1 MFRAAVVRRVRCGD
15 DCSKTREVNV
25 PTVDLSFPLTGK
37 TVPLDHGYRLYAAV
51 TTRLP
56 NLHGARW
63 LGIHPIGGQVIDGQI
78 HLIRGSDL
86 KLRLPSEEI
95 TAVLSLAGTR
105 LDVGPSAI
113 TLGAPSIRVL
123 VPAAALDARL
133 VLLKLTQPPT
143 RENAELQRQ
152 VLDNDAIAGRYRAE
166 LQRQLQAM
174 EVAAA
179 IELCGRRPITIKGKR
194 LLGYSVRLTGLN
206 ADASFRVQERGLGGR
221 RALGCGLF
229 RPTRQRS

>member
-1 MFRAAVVRRVRCGD
+1 
-15 DCSKTREVNV
+15 VNV
-25 PTVDLSFPLTGK
+25 PTVDLSFPVTGE

-56 NLHGARW
+56 DLHGAQW
-63 LGIHPIGGQVIDGQI
+63 LGIHPIGGQVVDDQI
-78 HLIRGSDL
+78 QLGRGSDL
-86 KLRLPSEEI
+86 KLRLPSDAI
-95 TAVLSLAGTR
+95 TAVLALAGAR
-105 LDVGPSAI
+105 LDVGPAVI
-113 TLGAPSIRVL
+113 TLGAPSIRTL

-133 VLLKLTQPPT
+133 VLLKLTQPPS
-143 RENAELQRQ
+143 RENAGLQRT

-179 IELCGRRPITIKGKR
+179 IDLCGRRAITIKGKR
-194 LLGYSVRLTGLN
+194 LLGYSVRLTGLD
-206 ADASFRVQERGLGGR
+206 ADASIRVQERGLGGR

-229 RPTRQRS
+229 RPTRWTRRPMHPRDETQLRLVEETRE